1 MFKHWF
7 ETIKII
13 FRCTV
18 CCSLVYAIANAVQAG
33 VSLANFLAK
42 CLGRLCAQGIIQIQT
57 NFKLNGIGFIATT
70 CIWYLEIRFIVAM
83 NSIPFDWSKLIAKT
97 TDESFGIMPDVTFQI
112 VEKMGTKRKLH
123 EVKAH
128 KMILEMVSP
137 TFKTMF
143 YITDVGDKALEMIQ
157 ISEVLSLTSVI

>member
-18 CCSLVYAIANAVQAG
+18 CCSLVYAIVNAVQTV
-33 VSLANFLAK
+33 VSLANFLAI
-42 CLGRLCAQGIIQIQT
+42 LGRLCAQGIIQIQT
-57 NFKLNGIGFIATT
+57 NFKLNGIGFMATT

-83 NSIPFDWSKLIAKT
+83 NPILFDWSKLIAKT

-128 KMILEMVSP
+128 KMILGMVSP